1 MMPLEAQKIVD
12 FYGMSR
18 IPHEGPWFL
27 QTHLSD
33 DRVAG
38 DIAKRYPGPRSL
50 YSSIVAVMT
59 RTDFSEMH
67 RLATD
72 EMWHFYGG
80 MASEILLLYPNGEGD
95 LRVFGGSVLEGQEPQ
110 LLVPRGTWMGA
121 RPIGGEAETYTFF
134 GNTLSPGFEYED
146 YQAGD
151 RDELV
156 GSYPNF
162 EEKIRELTRQD
173 S

>member
-72 EMWHFYGG
+72 EMWHFYDGTSLTIHMIHPDG
-80 MASEILLLYPNGEGD
+80 NHQSKILGKEI
-95 LRVFGGSVLEGQEPQ
+95 
-110 LLVPRGTWMGA
+110 TA
-121 RPIGGEAETYTFF
+121 
-134 GNTLSPGFEYED
+134 
-146 YQAGD
+146 
-151 RDELV
+151 DESLQIV
-156 GSYPNF
+156 VA
-162 EEKIRELTRQD
+162 
-173 S
+173 